1 MVRSRMIS
9 KRVAI
14 ISMTLLLLFLT
25 ACSNGGKNG
34 NEAVG
39 SSDKEGKQPVQGTNS
54 EKGTEDSTDLLG
66 KYDPPIK
73 VTTVR
78 ALAPS
83 VKFEKG
89 DSIDNNKWYRDY
101 ESELGIKLVNNWSV
115 PITQWDQKMNV
126 TIASGDIPDIL
137 SVNANELKRLVDADM
152 VEDLTAVFDKYASEK
167 TKEIIVNDGGSGMQA
182 STFAGK
188 LLAVPGVTFTGT
200 GAQMLW
206 IRQDWLKKLN
216 LPEPKTLDDVYA
228 IAEAFVN
235 QDPDG
240 NGKKDTVGLGGL
252 NKDLASVMGFFE
264 SFHAYP
270 GRWVKDDSGELI
282 YGDVQP
288 GLKPA
293 LQKLQEMFKA
303 GLIDPE
309 FAVKD
314 QAKAYELI
322 ASNRAGMFYSG
333 EGAVWWP
340 LTDHY
345 KKEKSEWK
353 PYPLIS
359 FDNQPASTS
368 GNVPVGSYYV
378 VRKGFEHP
386 EALIKLLNFAVE
398 KQYGPEGRL
407 EAYWYGGENKE
418 INVSAYAAVII
429 SDPLELINIHRGVQ
443 ESVDAGQY
451 VDNPIA
457 DVKHHYDLYQKW
469 LSGTFVDSNEE
480 GQAWSSFKWAG
491 PGSGM
496 NVVSDYV
503 KNDLYLVDQYSG
515 PSTPTMAAKKSTL
528 DKIKQEV
535 FTKIIMGQSDIS
547 AFDKFVEDWK
557 KFGGDDITKEV
568 NEWYKAKQ

>member
-1 MVRSRMIS
+1 MHHAAI
-9 KRVAI
+9 KRCLIVAAAF
-14 ISMTLLLLFLT
+14 MLFLMT
-25 ACSNGGKNG
+25 ACSSGNDGANG
-34 NEAVG
+34 NKVNQANTTDKG
-39 SSDKEGKQPVQGTNS
+39 SSEGAGDAGT
-54 EKGTEDSTDLLG
+54 TPAADPLG
-66 KYDPPIK
+66 KYDPPVE

-78 ALAPS
+78 WLPPS
-83 VKFEKG
+83 LKFEKG
-89 DSIDNNKWYRDY
+89 DSIDNNIWYRSY
-101 ESELGIKLVNNWSV
+101 EEELGIKLVNEWSV
-115 PITQWDQKMNV
+115 PQTQWQQKMNV

-137 SVNANELKRLVDADM
+137 TVNANELKRLVDADM
-152 VEDLTAVFDKYASEK
+152 VEDLTDVFEKYASDK
-167 TKEIIVNDGGSGMQA
+167 TKKVITNDGGNGMKA
-182 STFAGK
+182 STFESK
-188 LLAVPGVTFTGT
+188 LLALPGVSFTGT

-216 LPEPKTLDDVYA
+216 LAEPKTMEDVYK
-228 IAEAFVN
+228 IAEAFAN

-240 NGKKDTVGLGGL
+240 NGQKDTIGLGGI
-252 NKDLASVMGFFE
+252 NKDLNSLMGFFE

-270 GRWVKDDSGELI
+270 GRWVKEDSGLV

-322 ASNRAGMFYSG
+322 ASNKTGMFYSG

-345 KKEKSEWK
+345 KKEKSDWK

-359 FDNQPASTS
+359 FDDQPASTS
-368 GNVPVGSYYV
+368 GSVPVSNYYV

-386 EALIKLLNFAVE
+386 EALVKLLNFAVE

-407 EAYWYGGENKE
+407 DAYWYGGTNKE

-443 ESVDAGQY
+443 ESVDAGKY
-451 VDNPIA
+451 VENPIA
-457 DVKHHYDLYQKW
+457 DVKHHYDLYQLW
-469 LSGTFVDSNEE
+469 LSGKFADSNEE
-480 GQAWSSFKWAG
+480 GQAWSSYKWAG
-491 PGSGM
+491 PGGGM

-503 KNDLYLVDQYSG
+503 KDNRYLVDEYSG
-515 PSTPTMAAKKSTL
+515 PSTPTMTAKKSTL
-528 DKIKQEV
+528 DKMKQEV
-535 FTKIIMGQSDIS
+535 FTKIIMGQSDIGE
-547 AFDKFVEDWK
+547 FDKFVADWK
-557 KFGGDDITKEV
+557 KFGGDAITTEV
-568 NEWYKAKQ
+568 NDWYKAKQ

>member
-1 MVRSRMIS
+1 MQHAGM
-9 KRVAI
+9 KRCLMFAAAA
-14 ISMTLLLLFLT
+14 MLLFMT
-25 ACSNGGKNG
+25 ACSSANDGANG
-34 NEAVG
+34 NKNSLANTTGKGNSDGAGNAVNTPAA
-39 SSDKEGKQPVQGTNS
+39 DP
-54 EKGTEDSTDLLG
+54 LG
-66 KYDPPIK
+66 KYDPPVEVK
-73 VTTVR
+73 TVR
-78 ALAPS
+78 WLPPS
-83 VKFEKG
+83 LKFEKG
-89 DSIDNNKWYRDY
+89 DSMDNNIWYRSY
-101 ESELGIKLVNNWSV
+101 EEELGIKLVNEWSV
-115 PITQWDQKMNV
+115 PQTQWQQKMNV

-137 SVNANELKRLVDADM
+137 TVNANELKRLVDADM
-152 VEDLTAVFDKYASEK
+152 VEDLTDVFEQYASDK
-167 TKEIIVNDGGSGMQA
+167 TKKVITNDGGNGMKA
-182 STFAGK
+182 STFENK
-188 LLAVPGVTFTGT
+188 LLALPGVSFTGT

-216 LPEPKTLDDVYA
+216 LAEPKTMDDVYR
-228 IAEAFVN
+228 IAEAFAN

-240 NGKKDTVGLGGL
+240 NGQKDTIGLGGI
-252 NKDLASVMGFFE
+252 NKDLNSLMGFFE

-270 GRWVKDDSGELI
+270 GRWVKEDSGLV

-322 ASNRAGMFYSG
+322 ASNKTGMFYSG

-345 KKEKSEWK
+345 KKEKSDWK

-359 FDNQPASTS
+359 FDDQPASTS
-368 GNVPVGSYYV
+368 GSVPVSNYYV

-386 EALIKLLNFAVE
+386 EALVKLLNFAVE

-407 EAYWYGGENKE
+407 DAYWYGGANKE

-443 ESVDAGQY
+443 ESVDAGKY
-451 VDNPIA
+451 MDNPIA
-457 DVKHHYDLYQKW
+457 DVKHHYDLYQLW
-469 LSGTFVDSNEE
+469 LSGKFADSNEE
-480 GQAWSSFKWAG
+480 GQAWSSYKWAG
-491 PGSGM
+491 PEGGM

-503 KNDLYLVDQYSG
+503 KDNRYLVDEYSG
-515 PSTPTMAAKKSTL
+515 PSTPTMTAKKSTL
-528 DKIKQEV
+528 DKMKQEV
-535 FTKIIMGQSDIS
+535 FTKIIMGQSDIGE
-547 AFDKFVEDWK
+547 FDKFFADWK
-557 KFGGDDITKEV
+557 KFGGDDITTEV

>member
-1 MVRSRMIS
+1 MRRATRQGLAMGIAALMLVLS
-9 KRVAI
+9 
-14 ISMTLLLLFLT
+14 
-25 ACSNGGKNG
+25 ACSGSDSGGKAVEGVAG
-34 NEAVG
+34 NK
-39 SSDKEGKQPVQGTNS
+39 DKNTS
-54 EKGTEDSTDLLG
+54 ESPDPMG

-83 VKFEKG
+83 LKFEKG

-101 ESELGIKLVNNWSV
+101 ESQLGIKLINNWSV
-115 PITQWDQKMNV
+115 PQTQWEQKMNV
-126 TIASGDIPDIL
+126 TIASGDIPDIIA
-137 SVNANELKRLVDADM
+137 VNANELKRLVDADM
-152 VEDLTAVFDKYASEK
+152 VEDLTEVFEKYASAK
-167 TKEIIVNDGGSGMQA
+167 TKEVIVNDGGNGMKA
-182 STFAGK
+182 SQFEGK
-188 LLAVPGVTFTGT
+188 LLALPGVTFTGT
-200 GAQMLW
+200 TAQMLW

-216 LPEPKTLDDVYA
+216 LPEPKTMEDIIA
-228 IAEAFVN
+228 IADAFAN

-240 NGKKDTVGLGGL
+240 NGKKDTTGLGGVY
-252 NKDLASVMGFFE
+252 KDLSSLMGLFE
-264 SFHAYP
+264 SYHAYP
-270 GRWVKDDSGELI
+270 GRWLKDDSGQLV

-288 GLKPA
+288 EVKTALKQ
-293 LQKLQEMFKA
+293 LQDLFKA

-314 QAKAYELI
+314 RPKSYELI
-322 ASNRAGMFYSG
+322 AGNKAGMFYSG

-345 KKEKSEWK
+345 KKEKSDWK
-353 PYPLIS
+353 PYSLIS
-359 FDNQPASTS
+359 FDDKPASTS
-368 GNVPVGSYYV
+368 GNVPVNTYYV

-386 EALIKLLNFAVE
+386 EALVKLMNFAVE
-398 KQYGPEGRL
+398 KQYGPQGRL
-407 EAYWYGGENKE
+407 EEYWYGGENNE
-418 INVSAYAAVII
+418 INVSAFAAVII

-443 ESVDAGQY
+443 ASVDAGHY
-451 VDNPIA
+451 VENPIA

-469 LSGTFVDSNEE
+469 LSGKFADSNEE
-480 GQAWSSFKWAG
+480 GLAWSSYKWAG
-491 PGSGM
+491 PGGGM

-528 DKIKQEV
+528 DKMKQEV

-547 AFDKFVEDWK
+547 AFDQFVADWN
-557 KFGGDDITKEV
+557 KFGGEDITAEV

>member
-1 MVRSRMIS
+1 MHHTSL
-9 KRVAI
+9 KRYLIFAAAA
-14 ISMTLLLLFLT
+14 MLLFMT
-25 ACSNGGKNG
+25 ACSSTANNKDATNKA
-34 NEAVG
+34 N
-39 SSDKEGKQPVQGTNS
+39 SLNSQGTGNTG
-54 EKGTEDSTDLLG
+54 EQTAAADPLG
-66 KYDPPIK
+66 KYETPIE

-78 ALAPS
+78 YLPPS
-83 VKFEKG
+83 IKFEKG
-89 DSIDNNKWYRDY
+89 DSIDSNIWYRSY
-101 ESELGIKLVNNWSV
+101 EEELGIKLINKWSV
-115 PITQWDQKMNV
+115 PQTQWQQKMNV

-137 SVNANELKRLVDADM
+137 SVTANELKRLVDADM
-152 VEDLTAVFDKYASEK
+152 VEDMTDVFEKYASDK
-167 TKEIIVNDGGSGMQA
+167 TKKIINNDGGNGMKA
-182 STFAGK
+182 STFEGK
-188 LLAVPGVTFTGT
+188 LLALPGVSFTGT

-216 LPEPKTLDDVYA
+216 LPEPKTMEDVYK
-228 IAEAFVN
+228 IAEAFAN

-240 NGKKDTVGLGGL
+240 NNQKDTIGLGGI
-252 NKDLASVMGFFE
+252 NKDMNSLMGFFE

-270 GRWVKDDSGELI
+270 GRWIKDDSGQLVS
-282 YGDVQP
+282 GDIQP

-322 ASNRAGMFYSG
+322 ASNKAGMFYSG

-345 KKEKSEWK
+345 KKEKSDWK

-359 FDNQPASTS
+359 FDDQPASTS
-368 GNVPVGSYYV
+368 GGIPVGNYYV

-386 EALIKLLNFAVE
+386 EALVKLLNFAVE

-407 EAYWYGGENKE
+407 DAYWYGGENKE
-418 INVSAYAAVII
+418 INVSAFAAVII

-443 ESVDAGQY
+443 ESVDAGKY
-451 VDNPIA
+451 IDNPIA
-457 DVKHHYDLYQKW
+457 DVKHHYDLYQMW
-469 LSGTFVDSNEE
+469 LSGKFADSNEE
-480 GQAWSSFKWAG
+480 GQAWSSYKWAG
-491 PGSGM
+491 PGGGM

-503 KNDLYLVDQYSG
+503 KDNRYLVDEYTG
-515 PSTPTMAAKKSTL
+515 PSTPTMTAKKSTL
-528 DKIKQEV
+528 DKMKLEM

-547 AFDKFVEDWK
+547 AFDTFMADWK
-557 KFGGDDITKEV
+557 KFGGDAITAEV